1 MTRFEALAEILEDGT
16 LSVRAPSSVPAG
28 KQRVVVVIEDGPT
41 AEAGTRRR
49 LPDLAEF
56 RARLK
61 GRAYPGNS
69 VVDMRDEER

>member
-1 MTRFEALAEILEDGT
+1 MTSFEALAEVAEDGT
-16 LSVRAPSSVPAG
+16 RSVRAPSTVPAG
-28 KQRVVVVIEDGPT
+28 KKRVVVVIDDA
-41 AEAGTRRR
+41 AEGGARRR

>member
-1 MTRFEALAEILEDGT
+1 MTSFKALAEVAEDGT
-16 LSVRAPSSVPAG
+16 LRLQAPSSVPAG
-28 KQRVVVVIEDGPT
+28 RKRVVVVIEDNGV
-41 AEAGTRRR
+41 AEAGARRR

-56 RARLK
+56 RARLE